1 LLTSYTNTYSME
13 NMQNAAK
20 IAQITS
26 DPIGALGFGGDDGGT
41 GVLEDLEGQE
51 LDEEEKKDVKKKG
64 LMDYAVYGTVG
75 TSAVCSTWAMFYAGI
90 ASGGFDAIVYVCGS
104 CSLATAPYVVYQRK
118 QLRDVDSMRRVQN
131 RIRKEVNRLQEENS
145 KIHENVDDLTDTV
158 ARVAAVEQELSVI
171 AGEQGQSVEEFCGL
185 LKEHEQINKE
195 IRRHIQIQVL
205 QQLMDEV
212 MKADRDGD
220 DSLSDKEIQK
230 LKWYMKSMKSVIFHE
245 DRFDAI
251 IMKTR
256 SMKSL
261 MQVVRNLLDDDVPE
275 HERVFELNIDD
286 VASGKVQVNL

>member
-1 LLTSYTNTYSME
+1 
-13 NMQNAAK
+13 
-20 IAQITS
+20 
-26 DPIGALGFGGDDGGT
+26 
-41 GVLEDLEGQE
+41 
-51 LDEEEKKDVKKKG
+51 
-64 LMDYAVYGTVG
+64 MDYAVYATVG
-75 TSAVCSTWAMFYAGI
+75 TSVVCSAFAMSSAYV
-90 ASGGFDAIVYVCGS
+90 SKVGFDAIVYVCGVS
-104 CSLATAPYVVYQRK
+104 SLATGPYVVYQRK
-118 QLRDVDSMRRVQN
+118 QLRDVDSLRRVQN

-158 ARVAAVEQELSVI
+158 ARVAAVEKELRSI

-185 LKEHEQINKE
+185 LREHEQINKE

-220 DSLSDKEIQK
+220 DNLSDGEIRK
-230 LKWYMKSMKSVIFHE
+230 LKWYMKSMKSVTFHE

-251 IMKTR
+251 LMKTR

-275 HERVFELNIDD
+275 SEKVFELNVDD
-286 VASGKVQVNL
+286 VASGKVEVSL

>member
-1 LLTSYTNTYSME
+1 
-13 NMQNAAK
+13 
-20 IAQITS
+20 
-26 DPIGALGFGGDDGGT
+26 
-41 GVLEDLEGQE
+41 
-51 LDEEEKKDVKKKG
+51 
-64 LMDYAVYGTVG
+64 MDYAVYGTVG
-75 TSAVCSTWAMFYAGI
+75 ISAFCSTWAMFYAGI
-90 ASGGFDAIVYVCGS
+90 TSVGVDAIVYVCGS
-104 CSLATAPYVVYQRK
+104 CSLATAPYVLYQRK

-158 ARVAAVEQELSVI
+158 TRVAAVEQELS
-171 AGEQGQSVEEFCGL
+171 ALAAEQGQSVEEFCGL
-185 LKEHEQINKE
+185 LQEHEQINKE

-251 IMKTR
+251 IMQNR

-286 VASGKVQVNL
+286 VASGKIEVNL